1 MAACLADE
9 SVLIYAEA
17 SGYEYRVEVRKKTEQ
32 CSCLFFPPAKHREN
46 VYGFSFFL
54 TRTSKCEHLA
64 VQETV
69 LKFLKIKE
77 KYFSC
82 ILSFHSKFLSARIYS
97 LCLLNAFFS
106 IHTASCISGK
116 LNS

>member
-17 SGYEYRVEVRKKTEQ
+17 SGYEYRVEVRNKPEQ
-32 CSCLFFPPAKHREN
+32 CIFFRLDVEHKED
-46 VYGFSFFL
+46 VYGYSFFL
-54 TRTSKCEHLA
+54 RRTSKCEHLA
-64 VQETV
+64 VQKTL

-82 ILSFHSKFLSARIYS
+82 IPSFHSKFL
-97 LCLLNAFFS
+97 NV
-106 IHTASCISGK
+106 
-116 LNS
+116 